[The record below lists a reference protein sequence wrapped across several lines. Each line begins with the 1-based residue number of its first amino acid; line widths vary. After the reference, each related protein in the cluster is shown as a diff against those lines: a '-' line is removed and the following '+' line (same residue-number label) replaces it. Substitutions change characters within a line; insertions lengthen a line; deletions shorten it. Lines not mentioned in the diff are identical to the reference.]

1 MYSDCDAGMIMYSY
15 ARYAY
20 VDQALIPDFI
30 SAWVLPQGAQP
41 RLSLL
46 VDASIWSMALRRD
59 SPSS

>member
-1 MYSDCDAGMIMYSY
+1 MYSY